1 MNERTRISV
10 VVPVLNEL
18 ENVEPLYRSVL
29 EVLDDRVT
37 WELLFVDDGSTDGT
51 AECAETLGREDG
63 RVRCLRLSRNFGQ
76 TAAMQAGFDH
86 SVGEVVVSMDGDMQ
100 NDPRDIP
107 KLVSRLLEGYDLV
120 AGYRVRRQDRLVTR
134 KIPSWLA
141 NRLIRLITGVP
152 IRDNGCSL
160 KAYRRDLLDRMYL
173 YSDMHRFIP
182 AMAAAMAG
190 ARITEMP
197 VRHHPRVRGESKYG
211 LTRIWKVI
219 PDLVA
224 IKMLSTF
231 RDRPL
236 QMFGTGAVLAG
247 ILALVF
253 GLLTAVSVPGGL
265 GSTMAYAFVFPSV
278 VLVWLSLAF
287 FLLMVGLIAEVVV
300 KGEQEPGFRSLP
312 VLREW
317 R

>member
-10 VVPVLNEL
+10 IVPVLNEVD
-18 ENVEPLYRSVL
+18 NVEPLYRSV
-29 EVLDDRVT
+29 ERVLDDRTT

-51 AECAETLGREDG
+51 AERVETLVKEDV

-120 AGYRVRRQDRLVTR
+120 AGYRVRRQDRLLTR

-182 AMAAAMAG
+182 AMAAAVAG

-236 QMFGTGAVLAG
+236 QMFGAGAVMAG
-247 ILALVF
+247 ILALAF

-265 GSTMAYAFVFPSV
+265 GSTMAYALVFPSV

-317 R
+317 

>member
-10 VVPVLNEL
+10 IVPVLNEVD
-18 ENVEPLYRSVL
+18 NVEPLYRSV
-29 EVLDDRVT
+29 EQVLDDRTT

-51 AECAETLGREDG
+51 AERVETLVKEDG
-63 RVRCLRLSRNFGQ
+63 RVRCLQLSRNFGQ

-160 KAYRRDLLDRMYL
+160 KAYRRELLDRMYL

-182 AMAAAMAG
+182 AMAAAVAG

-236 QMFGTGAVLAG
+236 QMFGAGAVTAAM
-247 ILALVF
+247 LALVF
-253 GLLTAVSVPGGL
+253 GLLTVVSVPGGVR
-265 GSTMAYAFVFPSV
+265 SSMAYAFVFPSV

-317 R
+317 

>member
-10 VVPVLNEL
+10 IVPVLNEVD
-18 ENVEPLYRSVL
+18 NVEPLYRSV
-29 EVLDDRVT
+29 ERVLDDRTT

-51 AECAETLGREDG
+51 AERVETLVKEDG
-63 RVRCLRLSRNFGQ
+63 RVRCLQLSRNFGQ

-120 AGYRVRRQDRLVTR
+120 AGYRVRRQDRLLTR

-182 AMAAAMAG
+182 AMAAAVAG

-236 QMFGTGAVLAG
+236 QMFGAGAVMAG

-265 GSTMAYAFVFPSV
+265 GSTMAYALVFPSV

-317 R
+317 

>member
-1 MNERTRISV
+1 MNDRIRVSV
-10 VVPVLNEL
+10 VVPVLNEM
-18 ENVEPLYRSVL
+18 ENVEPLYRSVR
-29 EVLDDRVT
+29 EVLDERT
-37 WELLFVDDGSTDGT
+37 SWELLFVDDGSTDRT
-51 AECAETLGREDG
+51 AETIDSIGRKDG
-63 RVRCLRLSRNFGQ
+63 RVRCLRLARNYGQ

-86 SVGEVVVSMDGDMQ
+86 STGEVVVSMDGDMQ

-107 KLVSRLLEGYDLV
+107 RLVSRLGEGYDLV
-120 AGYRVRRQDRLVTR
+120 AGYRVRRQDRLLTR

-160 KAYRRDLLDRMYL
+160 KAYRRELLDRMYL

-182 AMAAAMAG
+182 AMAAAVAG

-197 VRHHPRVRGESKYG
+197 VRHHPRLRGESKYG

-224 IKMLSTF
+224 IKMLSSF

-236 QMFGTGAVLAG
+236 QMFGMGAIGAGLLAF
-247 ILALVF
+247 AF
-253 GLLTAVSVPGGL
+253 GLLTVISVPGGVR
-265 GSTMAYAFVFPSV
+265 STMAYAFVFPSV
-278 VLVWLSLAF
+278 VLVWLSLTF
-287 FLLMVGLIAEVVV
+287 FLLMMGLIAEVIV

-317 R
+317 

>member
-10 VVPVLNEL
+10 IVPVLNEVD
-18 ENVEPLYRSVL
+18 NVEPLYRSV
-29 EVLDDRVT
+29 EQVLDDRTT

-51 AECAETLGREDG
+51 AERVETLVKEDG
-63 RVRCLRLSRNFGQ
+63 RVRCLQLSRNFGQ

-160 KAYRRDLLDRMYL
+160 KAYRRELLDRMYL

-182 AMAAAMAG
+182 AMAAAVAG

-236 QMFGTGAVLAG
+236 QMFGAGAVMAGFMALA
-247 ILALVF
+247 F

-317 R
+317 

>member
-10 VVPVLNEL
+10 VVPVLNEVD
-18 ENVEPLYRSVL
+18 NVEPLYRSV
-29 EVLDDRVT
+29 ERVLDDRTT

-51 AECAETLGREDG
+51 AERVETLVKEDG

-120 AGYRVRRQDRLVTR
+120 AGYRVRRQDRLLTR

-182 AMAAAMAG
+182 AMAAAVAG

-236 QMFGTGAVLAG
+236 QMFGAGAVMAG
-247 ILALVF
+247 ILALAF

-265 GSTMAYAFVFPSV
+265 GSTMAYALVFPSV

-317 R
+317 

>member
-10 VVPVLNEL
+10 IVPVLNEVD
-18 ENVEPLYRSVL
+18 NVEPLYRSV
-29 EVLDDRVT
+29 ERVLDDRTT

-51 AECAETLGREDG
+51 AERVETLVKEDG

-160 KAYRRDLLDRMYL
+160 KAYRRELLDRMYL

-182 AMAAAMAG
+182 AMAAAVAG

-197 VRHHPRVRGESKYG
+197 VRHHPRIRGESKYG

-224 IKMLSTF
+224 IKMLSSF
-231 RDRPL
+231 RERPL
-236 QMFGTGAVLAG
+236 QMFGFGAIAAGFLAF
-247 ILALVF
+247 AF
-253 GLLTAVSVPGGL
+253 GLLTLISVPGGVR
-265 GSTMAYAFVFPSV
+265 STMAYAFVFPSV

-287 FLLMVGLIAEVVV
+287 FLLMMGLIAEVVV
-300 KGEQEPGFRSLP
+300 KGEQEPGFGSLP

-317 R
+317 

>member
-10 VVPVLNEL
+10 IVPVLNEVD
-18 ENVEPLYRSVL
+18 NVEPLYRSV
-29 EVLDDRVT
+29 ERVLDDRTT

-51 AECAETLGREDG
+51 AERVETLVKEDG

-160 KAYRRDLLDRMYL
+160 KAYRRELLDRMYL

-182 AMAAAMAG
+182 AMAAAVAG

-197 VRHHPRVRGESKYG
+197 VRHHPRIRGESKYG

-224 IKMLSTF
+224 IKMLSSF
-231 RDRPL
+231 RERPL
-236 QMFGTGAVLAG
+236 QMFGFGAIAAGFLAF
-247 ILALVF
+247 AF
-253 GLLTAVSVPGGL
+253 GLLTLISVPGGVR
-265 GSTMAYAFVFPSV
+265 STMAYAFVFPSV

-317 R
+317 